1 MFFEPG
7 TVYRDYWI
15 ETVLHTPFGEWALAF
30 DEAKRKV
37 YLQHVPLRKPAPQ
50 SLIEQYLSLDH
61 PLLIPYWQV
70 YQESKALVFV
80 RPYVHVDG
88 LIYRCPTD
96 EETAGMWCDQLAQLE
111 TYLENQPIPMKIVYV
126 PENIG
131 VTAEGELRVFLCG
144 DVSYMRLDFCDR
156 ETFRQA
162 LIDEGRKE
170 DDTPEPEDSPSDP
183 PLPANSRTKSQ
194 NTVRRRTAVL
204 GIVIAGLLCF
214 AAGLGLMNDVLSEEK
229 PAPAQA
235 ESSRQTGADDPGPEI
250 APEPTPEAAPDP
262 ALSEDSIPPTQED
275 IDQSQTAAEEFVSS
289 LDQDDHQNLLKKKA
303 RWMTVLP
310 DMQAERVDSRPGEI
324 IWDIEAEVF
333 HSDGNMKGET
343 YRTTFR
349 VVTAKENGA
358 WQVKDAEVLEE
369 EKL

>member
-1 MFFEPG
+1 M
-7 TVYRDYWI
+7 
-15 ETVLHTPFGEWALAF
+15 
-30 DEAKRKV
+30 
-37 YLQHVPLRKPAPQ
+37 
-50 SLIEQYLSLDH
+50 DH

-96 EETAGMWCDQLAQLE
+96 EETATKWFDQLSQLE

-131 VTAEGELRVFLCG
+131 VTDEGELRVFLCG
-144 DVSYMRLDFCDR
+144 DASYMRLDFCDR

-162 LIDEGRKE
+162 LIGGDRME
-170 DDTPEPEDSPSDP
+170 DGTPESEDALLQAISEPK
-183 PLPANSRTKSQ
+183 AKNMI
-194 NTVRRRTAVL
+194 RRRTAVL
-204 GIVIAGLLCF
+204 GIVIASLLCF
-214 AAGLGLMNDVLSEEK
+214 AAGLGLMNVLSEEK

-235 ESSRQTGADDPGPEI
+235 ESPRQTGADVPGPEI
-250 APEPTPEAAPDP
+250 APEAAPDP
-262 ALSEDSIPPTQED
+262 ALSEDSTPPTQED
-275 IDQSQTAAEEFVSS
+275 MDQSQTAAEEFVSS
-289 LDQDDHQNLLKKKA
+289 LDQDEYQHILKKRA

-310 DMQAERVDSRPGEI
+310 DMQAELVDSHPGEI
-324 IWDIEAEVF
+324 IWNIEAEVF
-333 HSDGNMKGET
+333 HSDGNMKGDT

-349 VVTAKENGA
+349 VITAKENGV